1 MLAAAGLVSEA
12 QLREGRAH
20 QRNRGIRIGEALVQL
35 GHLDEVTVTRMVAK
49 QNGLP
54 FVDLA
59 KGTIPP
65 ATLERV
71 PAELA
76 LEQGLIPVKER
87 AGGLI
92 VAVDDQLKRIVAD
105 QLSFLLGCEI
115 TVALATPGAL
125 KEALRRYYG
134 AKDAE
139 GDVGRA
145 MGAEES
151 DAADAP
157 IVRLATRLF
166 KEALEQRASD
176 IHVEPKAGMLRVR
189 YRVDGVLR
197 TVAEHPP
204 HLGAPLISR
213 LKIMGSMD
221 IAEKR
226 KPQDGRIE
234 LHLDG
239 REVDVRASILPSNHG
254 ESMVLRLL
262 DRGANLLNL
271 RELGFAEDDYTQFR
285 RLIDRP
291 HGIVLVTGP
300 TGSGKTTTL
309 YGALAELNRPDLKI
323 LTAEDPVE
331 YHIPGINQVQV
342 NPKIGLSFARI
353 LKAMLRCAPNVILVG
368 EIRDIETAEVA
379 IQAALTGHLV
389 FSTLHTN
396 DAPSAITRLLDMGV
410 APFLVSSAV
419 QGVVAQRLVRRL
431 CKECSESYAPSAGEL
446 RVLGL
451 DPALL
456 AGRSFARGRGCR
468 ACEGSGFRGRLGLF
482 EMFELDSDLRD
493 AVFRGQSL
501 EEIRSL
507 ALSRGRL
514 RPLLVSGASKVLA
527 GLTTVTEVLRVT
539 RAATD

>member
-35 GHLDEVTVTRMVAK
+35 GHLDEVSVTRMVAK

-59 KGTIPP
+59 KGTIP
-65 ATLERV
+65 AGVLGRV
-71 PAELA
+71 PSELA
-76 LEQGLIPVKER
+76 LEQGLLPVKEKD
-87 AGGLI
+87 GGLI

-105 QLSFLLGCEI
+105 QLSFLLGCEVV
-115 TVALATPGAL
+115 VALAAPGAL

-134 AKDAE
+134 AKQE
-139 GDVGRA
+139 STLSRA
-145 MGAEES
+145 LASEEDS
-151 DAADAP
+151 SADAP

-176 IHVEPKAGMLRVR
+176 IHVEPKGSVLRIR
-189 YRVDGVLR
+189 LRVDGVLR

-204 HLGAPLISR
+204 HLAAPLISR

-239 REVDVRASILPSNHG
+239 REVDVRASILPTNHG
-254 ESMVLRLL
+254 ESLVLRLL
-262 DRGANLLNL
+262 DRSANLIGL
-271 RELGFAEDDYTQFR
+271 REMGFEEDDYAHFK
-285 RLIDRP
+285 RLIQRP

-309 YGALAELNRPDLKI
+309 YGALAELNRPDVKI

-331 YHIPGINQVQV
+331 YHIQGINQVQV
-342 NPKIGLSFARI
+342 NARIGLTFARI

-410 APFLVSSAV
+410 QPFLVSSAV

-514 RPLLVSGASKVLA
+514 RPLLVSGAS
-527 GLTTVTEVLRVT
+527 
-539 RAATD
+539 